1 MKLHDLA
8 NELKAL
14 SLAEKLRTA
23 AALLDRK
30 RPDVA
35 LAVMRIA
42 QPELDALDVELARQK
57 RGGT

>member
-1 MKLHDLA
+1 MNLHNLA

-14 SLAEKLRTA
+14 RLAEKLRTA
-23 AALLDRK
+23 AALLDRN

-42 QPELDALDVELARQK
+42 QPELDALNAELARQK
-57 RGGT
+57 RGGS

>member
-1 MKLHDLA
+1 MNLHNLA

-35 LAVMRIA
+35 LAVMRVA
-42 QPELDALDVELARQK
+42 QPELDALGVDLARKKQ
-57 RGGT
+57 GGT

>member
-1 MKLHDLA
+1 MNLHDLA
-8 NELKAL
+8 TELKAL

-42 QPELDALDVELARQK
+42 QPELDALDVGLARQK
-57 RGGT
+57 RGGS